1 MQKFVLFFLV
11 AFVTLLALV
20 PSVEGAAVEKRITN
34 GERFARGMTPLP
46 PAKRSGTEG
55 TSELACI
62 FRKRFCQLT

>member
-11 AFVTLLALV
+11 AFVTLLAFV
-20 PSVEGAAVEKRITN
+20 PSVQGAAVEKRVTN

-55 TSELACI
+55 TSELG
-62 FRKRFCQLT
+62 